1 MANHHRRGRDN
12 GIAMENHGQP
22 HHKTRFAST
31 LTQDVPGAVVLAL
44 LAGVVGLGSGVI
56 CALFHAA
63 LTWLG
68 QVHGHVTAQARSDP
82 WPMLLLLVGGSAL
95 ATAIAASLVRRLAP
109 AASGSGI
116 PHVEAV
122 LEGEMEPAKARL
134 IPIKFIG
141 GCLAIGSGL
150 ALGREGPSVQMGAAI
165 GNLVA
170 RLTKRNLA
178 DRNALLAGGAGAG
191 LATAFNAPGAGAI
204 FVLEELVGR
213 FDARIVL
220 VALGSSVGAIFVS
233 RAILGGALDFPTPD
247 FAGGG
252 PAALPLFLLL
262 GVVVGLA
269 SVVYNR
275 CLMGTLRFVSSIPV
289 PVELRAGVIG
299 GLAGLLAFFAPDM
312 MGGGDSIVTRLIRDD
327 MVLLLIPL
335 FFLLRLLFSTLSY
348 AADTPGGLFA
358 PMLAL
363 GAMVG
368 LGFGLIAA
376 PAFPG
381 LGVKPAAYA
390 VVAMGAFFAGS
401 VRAPLTGIVL
411 VLEMTGSSNLI
422 LPLLSASFGAMLVTE
437 ALREPPVYAQLRER
451 AAKSQR

>member
-1 MANHHRRGRDN
+1 MRND
-12 GIAMENHGQP
+12 MQP
-22 HHKTRFAST
+22 HGNIRFVKS
-31 LTQDVPGAVVLAL
+31 LTQDMPGAITLAL
-44 LAGVVGLGSGVI
+44 LAGVVGLASGVV

-63 LTWLG
+63 LTLVVR
-68 QVHGHVTAQARSDP
+68 VHDQVTAQAQASP

-95 ATAIAASLVRRLAP
+95 ATGIAASLVRRLAP

-122 LEGEMEPAKARL
+122 LEGEMRPAKARL
-134 IPIKFIG
+134 IPIKFVG

-165 GNLVA
+165 GNLVGHLS
-170 RLTKRNLA
+170 RRDLA
-178 DRNALLAGGAGAG
+178 DRRALLAGGAGAG
-191 LATAFNAPGAGAI
+191 LATAFNAPGAGAV

-220 VALGSSVGAIFVS
+220 VAIGSTVGAIFVS
-233 RAILGGALDFPTPD
+233 RWILGGALDFPAPD
-247 FAGGG
+247 FASGGS
-252 PAALPLFLLL
+252 AALPLFLVL
-262 GVVVGLA
+262 GLVVGLA
-269 SVVYNR
+269 SVIYNR
-275 CLMGTLRFVSSIPV
+275 CLLGTLRLMEKV
-289 PVELRAGVIG
+289 PGPAELRAAVIG
-299 GLAGLLAFFAPDM
+299 GLAGLVAYVAPDM
-312 MGGGDSIVTRLIRDD
+312 VGGGDDMVTRLIRAD
-327 MVLLLIPL
+327 VALTLIPML
-335 FFLLRLLFSTLSY
+335 FLVRLLFSTLSY

-363 GAMVG
+363 GALVG

-381 LGVKPAAYA
+381 LGVQAGAYA

-411 VLEMTGSSNLI
+411 VTEMTGGSALI

-437 ALREPPVYAQLRER
+437 MLGEPPVYAQLRER
-451 AAKSQR
+451 AARSER